1 MGQPAAK
8 QGDHVVATDI
18 HLIQPPGPSSPV
30 PVPHPFD
37 GIINAGYVATV
48 LIEGKPAAVVGSVAF
63 NQPHLPIGGSFVAP
77 PRNTGRIIQGSA
89 TVTIGGQPAARAGDT
104 ALTCNDPV
112 DAPVGRVV
120 ATSTV
125 LIGG

>member
-18 HLIQPPGPSSPV
+18 HLIQPPGPTSPV

-37 GIINAGYVATV
+37 GIINAGYVPTV
-48 LIEGKPAAVVGSVAF
+48 LIEGMPAAVVGSIAF
-63 NQPHLPIGGSFVAP
+63 NQPHLPIGGSFVVP
-77 PRNTGRIIQGSA
+77 PRNTGRIIQGST
-89 TVTIGGQPAARAGDT
+89 TVMIGGQPAARAGDT
-104 ALTCNDPV
+104 AMTCNDPV